1 MPQAFLVEITAH
13 PVGIHLAH
21 VGDLGPEE
29 GLAVVLGRIPR
40 AGGAAGFT
48 LEGDVL
54 VGIHHVERA
63 PVIDAHAHETV
74 VDNLRLAF
82 PGLFRSDEDHAVGA
96 LRSVDGRRGGI
107 LQNVDRLDVARVDR
121 GERLVVGNTVEH
133 DQRVVA
139 RVGRTRAADA
149 DRTSVDADAGH
160 TDQAGGQVVCRNAG
174 DLFGRYRSHRSGDVL
189 TLHGR
194 IARHH
199 DIFQTDHVLA
209 QRHVDSCARPD
220 LFLLRH
226 HSEEAEFQF
235 VVASDPFDAV
245 GARGVGRY
253 AERTAHDGHGRSGN
267 RIALAVA
274 DRSADGAF
282 PCGGGNF
289 GLDRFRSGC
298 RRSGQQRDR
307 QQKDRA
313 LSEDSARS
321 VPTGPCVILVQIL
334 HNKFI

>member
-1 MPQAFLVEITAH
+1 MRQVGGQIEVVAAVALVAALVVLVIERNLVLGLLVARCDGQRVAVPQAFLVEITAH

-29 GLAVVLGRIPR
+29 GLAVVLGRVPR

-54 VGIHHVERA
+54 IGIHHVERA

-82 PGLFRSDEDHAVGA
+82 PGLFRGDEDHAVGA

-174 DLFGRYRSHRSGDVL
+174 DLFGRY
-189 TLHGR
+189 
-194 IARHH
+194 
-199 DIFQTDHVLA
+199 
-209 QRHVDSCARPD
+209 
-220 LFLLRH
+220 
-226 HSEEAEFQF
+226 
-235 VVASDPFDAV
+235 
-245 GARGVGRY
+245 
-253 AERTAHDGHGRSGN
+253 
-267 RIALAVA
+267 
-274 DRSADGAF
+274 
-282 PCGGGNF
+282 
-289 GLDRFRSGC
+289 
-298 RRSGQQRDR
+298 
-307 QQKDRA
+307 
-313 LSEDSARS
+313 
-321 VPTGPCVILVQIL
+321 
-334 HNKFI
+334 